1 MKDVAHV
8 IWGEELMHAAFA
20 LPLLLPLLLGGAVP
34 DGFALD
40 GRTAG
45 PAYRAHAAGFEPGG
59 DAHGFLWSAPV
70 AEGSYRVTVTLG
82 DRRSASLTTIKAESR
97 RLMLRDVA
105 MRAGQFVSRSFIVD
119 VRRPDL
125 PPPPP
130 TAPGGTRV
138 RLNPREDGSYDWD
151 DKLTLE
157 FLGNPKVQ
165 RIQITPVTVPTLY
178 LVGDS
183 TVTDQRFEPAA
194 SWGQMLPAMLDD
206 TVAIANHAES
216 GETLKSF
223 MSGLRLDKV
232 LSRIKPGDYLL
243 VQFGHNDQKVQWPQT
258 YADAKLTYPS
268 YLRAYIAEARRRG
281 AQPVLVTPP
290 DRRNFDANGRITS
303 TLTDYVAAM
312 KRVAAEE
319 QVPLIDLNA
328 ASRAI
333 YEALGPKVSP
343 RAFNEGGADKT
354 HHDNYGAFLLADAV
368 AQGIRAQIPALAAHI
383 TAPPLDVA
391 HPPLPDA
398 LVIPPSLARSDQRPA
413 GS

>member
-1 MKDVAHV
+1 
-8 IWGEELMHAAFA
+8 MHAAFA
-20 LPLLLPLLLGGAVP
+20 LPLLLPLLLGAAAAS
-34 DGFALD
+34 DDFALD

-45 PAYRAHAAGFEPGG
+45 PTYRADAAGFEPGG

-82 DRRSASLTTIKAESR
+82 DRRSVSLTTIKAESR

-105 MRAGQFVSRSFIVD
+105 TRPRQIVTRSFIVD
-119 VRRPDL
+119 VRRPDI
-125 PPPPP
+125 PPPPT

-138 RLNPREDGSYDWD
+138 RLNAREDGSYDWD

-165 RIQITPVTVPTLY
+165 RIAIAPVTVPTLF

-206 TVAIANHAES
+206 TVAVANHAES

-223 MSGLRLDKV
+223 MTGLRLDKV

-243 VQFGHNDQKVQWPQT
+243 VQFGHNDQKAQWPQT
-258 YADAKLTYPS
+258 YADAKLTYPA

-303 TLTDYVAAM
+303 TLADYVAAM
-312 KRVAAEE
+312 KRVATEE

-368 AQGIRAQIPALAAHI
+368 ARGIRAQIPALAAHVI
-383 TAPPLDVA
+383 APPLDAA
-391 HPPLPDA
+391 HPPLPYA
-398 LVIPPSLARSDQRPA
+398 LVIAPSLARSDQRPA